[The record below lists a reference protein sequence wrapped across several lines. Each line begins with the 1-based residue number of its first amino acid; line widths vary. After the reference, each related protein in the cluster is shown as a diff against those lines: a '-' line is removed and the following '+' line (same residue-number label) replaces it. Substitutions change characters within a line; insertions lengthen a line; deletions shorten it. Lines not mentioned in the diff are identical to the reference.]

1 MENKCHWQLD
11 YTMKDDANKTMEGS
25 GAEGLQLIRKAAL
38 SILNVA
44 RVLYKPYVS
53 LNYIRS
59 SICQGFEDTILRVL
73 SILDVDS
80 LIEANRSEFE
90 IVSIQSTVRQI

>member
-1 MENKCHWQLD
+1 
-11 YTMKDDANKTMEGS
+11 MKDDANKTMEGS
-25 GAEGLQLIRKAAL
+25 GAEGLQLMKKAAL
-38 SILNVA
+38 SVLNVA

-59 SICQGFEDTILRVL
+59 SICQGFEDVILRVL

-80 LIEANRSEFE
+80 LIEANLSEF
-90 IVSIQSTVRQI
+90 VMDTTV

>member
-1 MENKCHWQLD
+1 MS
-11 YTMKDDANKTMEGS
+11 KTIERS
-25 GAEGLQLIRKAAL
+25 GAEGLQLIKKAAL

-44 RVLYKPYVS
+44 RALFKPYVS

-59 SICQGFEDTILRVL
+59 SICQGFEDVILRVL

-90 IVSIQSTVRQI
+90 LSPTT